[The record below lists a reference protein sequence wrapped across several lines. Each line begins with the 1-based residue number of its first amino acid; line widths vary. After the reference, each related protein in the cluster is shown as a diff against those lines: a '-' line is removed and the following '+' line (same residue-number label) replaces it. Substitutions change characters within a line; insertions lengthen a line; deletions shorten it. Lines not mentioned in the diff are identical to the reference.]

1 MTLNLDDLIF
11 EVRDVLADIPDEWLD
26 SSTIYKNIVA
36 AYAFVNSICDVTE
49 VNEELL
55 KSAVVSLAAYY
66 AYISFVSKLE
76 RELGSVPVA
85 TRERMNMLKNKAR
98 MFLTMISV
106 VPITEDLT
114 IDYERLGEY
123 IPEMTLT
130 YSVDEIY

>member
-1 MTLNLDDLIF
+1 M
-11 EVRDVLADIPDEWLD
+11 
-26 SSTIYKNIVA
+26 
-36 AYAFVNSICDVTE
+36 NSICDVTE